1 MALEVHVKKALS
13 RFVLDVSLTAERG
26 GLKVIIGPSGA
37 GKTTLV
43 RIIAGLER
51 PDDGYITY
59 RGKVWVDR
67 ERKIFMPSRKRRLGY
82 VFQDYTLF
90 PHLTVY
96 QNVAFAAQGRNEVE
110 GLLRL
115 FGIWNVRDSKPN
127 RISGGERQRC
137 AICQNLARKP
147 RVLLLDEPFSAL
159 DLENRRRLRREL
171 KALKEKLSIPII
183 HVTHDL
189 NEALY
194 LGDEVLSMVKGRLD
208 HDWLDDRLEELM
220 EDEMGLL
227 KRREERLGKGA
238 LILAR

>member
-13 RFVLDVSLTAERG
+13 SFVLDISLTVERG
-26 GLKVIIGPSGA
+26 ELKVIIGPSGA
-37 GKTTLV
+37 GKTTV
-43 RIIAGLER
+43 IRIIAGLER
-51 PDDGYITY
+51 PDEGYITY
-59 RGKVWVDR
+59 HGEEWVNSGKGD
-67 ERKIFMPSRKRRLGY
+67 FMPSQKRRLGF

-96 QNVAFAAQGRNEVE
+96 QNVAFAAQDRKDVGE
-110 GLLRL
+110 LLRL
-115 FGIWNVRDSKPN
+115 FGIWDVRDSKPN

-194 LGDEVLSMVKGRLD
+194 LGDEVLPMVKGKLD
-208 HDWLDDRLEELM
+208 SDWLDDRLVEMM
-220 EDEMGLL
+220 EDEVGLL
-227 KRREERLGKGA
+227 NRRQEGLGKRA

>member
-1 MALEVHVKKALS
+1 MALEVHVKKVLS
-13 RFVLDVSLTAERG
+13 NFALDVSLGAERG
-26 GLKVIIGPSGA
+26 ELKVLIGPSGA
-37 GKTTLV
+37 GKTTVV

-51 PDDGYITY
+51 PDEGYISCYGETWIDTKK
-59 RGKVWVDR
+59 G
-67 ERKIFMPSRKRRLGY
+67 IFLPPRKRRLGF
-82 VFQDYTLF
+82 VFQDYRLF

-96 QNVAFAAQGRNEVE
+96 QNVAFAAQDRKDVE
-110 GLLRL
+110 DLLRL
-115 FGIWNVRDSKPN
+115 FGIWNVRDSKPD

-194 LGDEVLSMVKGRLD
+194 LGDEVLSMVEGRLN
-208 HDWLDDRLEELM
+208 HDWLDDRLEEMM
-220 EDEMGLL
+220 EDEMVIRDVRI
-227 KRREERLGKGA
+227 KHA
-238 LILAR
+238 

>member
-1 MALEVHVKKALS
+1 MALEVHVKKVLS
-13 RFVLDVSLTAERG
+13 NFELDVSLSTERG
-26 GLKVIIGPSGA
+26 ELKVLIGPSGA
-37 GKTTLV
+37 GKTTVV

-51 PDDGYITY
+51 PDEGHVSYHGEIWIDT
-59 RGKVWVDR
+59 
-67 ERKIFMPSRKRRLGY
+67 RKGIFMPPRKRRLGY
-82 VFQDYTLF
+82 VFQDYRLF
-90 PHLTVY
+90 PHLSVY
-96 QNVAFAAQGRNEVE
+96 QNVAFAAQDRKDVE

-115 FGIWNVRDSKPN
+115 FGIWNVRDSKPD

-147 RVLLLDEPFSAL
+147 RILLLDEPFSAL

-194 LGDEVLSMVKGRLD
+194 LGDEVLSMVEGRLD
-208 HDWLDDRLEELM
+208 HEWLDDRLEEMM
-220 EDEMGLL
+220 EDEMVIRGVRV
-227 KRREERLGKGA
+227 KHA
-238 LILAR
+238 S

>member
-1 MALEVHVKKALS
+1 MALEVHVKKTLS
-13 RFVLDVSLTAERG
+13 SFVLDISLTAERG
-26 GLKVIIGPSGA
+26 DLKVIIGPSGA
-37 GKTTLV
+37 GKTTV
-43 RIIAGLER
+43 IRIIAGLER
-51 PDDGYITY
+51 PDEGYITY
-59 RGKVWVDR
+59 RGEVWVDR
-67 ERKIFMPSRKRRLGY
+67 GRGNFMPSQKRRLGY

-96 QNVAFAAQGRNEVE
+96 QNVAFAAQDRKDVE
-110 GLLRL
+110 ALLRL

-194 LGDEVLSMVKGRLD
+194 LGDEVLPMVKGRLD
-208 HDWLDDRLEELM
+208 HDWLDDRLEEMM
-220 EDEMGLL
+220 EDEMGLM
-227 KRREERLGKGA
+227 KRREEGLGKGA
-238 LILAR
+238 MILAR

>member
-13 RFVLDVSLTAERG
+13 SFVLDVSLTAERG
-26 GLKVIIGPSGA
+26 DLKVITGPSGA
-37 GKTTLV
+37 GKTTV
-43 RIIAGLER
+43 IRIIAGLER
-51 PDDGYITY
+51 PDEGYITY
-59 RGKVWVDR
+59 RGEVWVDR
-67 ERKIFMPSRKRRLGY
+67 GRGIFMPSQKRRLGF

-96 QNVAFAAQGRNEVE
+96 QNVAFAAQDRKDVE
-110 GLLRL
+110 KLLRL

-194 LGDEVLSMVKGRLD
+194 LGDEVLSMVKGQLD

-220 EDEMGLL
+220 EDEMGWL
-227 KRREERLGKGA
+227 KRRGEGLGKGG
-238 LILAR
+238 LTLAR

>member
-1 MALEVHVKKALS
+1 MALEVHIKKVLS
-13 RFVLDVSLTAERG
+13 NFVLDVSLSTESPE
-26 GLKVIIGPSGA
+26 LKVLIGPSGA
-37 GKTTLV
+37 GKTTVV

-51 PDDGYITY
+51 PDEGQISYHGEIWIDTKKG
-59 RGKVWVDR
+59 
-67 ERKIFMPSRKRRLGY
+67 IFMPPRKRRLGY
-82 VFQDYTLF
+82 VFQDYRLF

-96 QNVAFAAQGRNEVE
+96 ENVAFASQDRKDVE
-110 GLLRL
+110 DLLRL
-115 FGIWNVRDSKPN
+115 FGIWNVRDSKPD

-194 LGDEVLSMVKGRLD
+194 LGDEVLSMVEGRLN
-208 HDWLDDRLEELM
+208 HDWLDDRLEEMM
-220 EDEMGLL
+220 EDEMVIRNVRI
-227 KRREERLGKGA
+227 KHA
-238 LILAR
+238 

>member
-1 MALEVHVKKALS
+1 MALEVRVKKALS
-13 RFVLDVSLTAERG
+13 SFVLDVSLTAERG
-26 GLKVIIGPSGA
+26 DLKVITGPSGA
-37 GKTTLV
+37 GKTTV
-43 RIIAGLER
+43 IRIIAGLER
-51 PDDGYITY
+51 PDEGYITY
-59 RGKVWVDR
+59 RGEVWVDR
-67 ERKIFMPSRKRRLGY
+67 GRGIFMPSQKRRLGF

-96 QNVAFAAQGRNEVE
+96 QNVAFAAQDRKDVE
-110 GLLRL
+110 KLLRL

-194 LGDEVLSMVKGRLD
+194 LGDEVLSMVKGQLD

-220 EDEMGLL
+220 EDEMGWL
-227 KRREERLGKGA
+227 KRRGEGLGKGG
-238 LILAR
+238 LTLAR

>member
-13 RFVLDVSLTAERG
+13 SFVLDVSLTAERG
-26 GLKVIIGPSGA
+26 DLKVITGPSGA
-37 GKTTLV
+37 GKTTV
-43 RIIAGLER
+43 IRIIAGLER
-51 PDDGYITY
+51 PDEGYITY
-59 RGKVWVDR
+59 RGEVWVDR
-67 ERKIFMPSRKRRLGY
+67 GRGIFMPSQKRRLGF

-96 QNVAFAAQGRNEVE
+96 QNVAFAAQDRKDVE
-110 GLLRL
+110 ELLRL

-189 NEALY
+189 HEALY
-194 LGDEVLSMVKGRLD
+194 LGDEVLSMVKGQLD

-220 EDEMGLL
+220 EDEMGWL
-227 KRREERLGKGA
+227 KRRGEGLGKGG
-238 LILAR
+238 LTLAR